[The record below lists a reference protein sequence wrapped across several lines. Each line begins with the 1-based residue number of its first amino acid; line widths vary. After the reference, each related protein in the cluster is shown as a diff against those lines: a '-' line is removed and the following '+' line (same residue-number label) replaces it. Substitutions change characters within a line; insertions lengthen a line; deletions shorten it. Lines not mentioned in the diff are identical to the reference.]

1 MNNEFNNQN
10 PVGVNPEPVV
20 QPVVQESVQPVVQPA
35 PVVEPT
41 PVVQP
46 TPTAQENVV
55 PQPVPGPTPFANPGP
70 IPTGQEP
77 ANVET
82 KPKKKKTGL
91 IIFVVLLLLCAIGG
105 GVYFFLFKGGVPST
119 PDKIAKTY
127 IQHIID
133 KKYDDNYNLVYIVD
147 NTFIE
152 NNDYLQFVQTENKY
166 ETINSKKI
174 EKVEEKLKTEKD
186 ATYIIHLV
194 NEDKTESTLEVNLKQ
209 VDGAWKVVESNFY
222 ITNWEFITAKGAVV
236 TIDGKEVPR
245 KFIKEDTTLKSY
257 KEKYSIPAITATKK
271 AIILKTNIGEYQTDF
286 TPLGSNSQ
294 IEFKILLT
302 DTDLANKAFNYIKE
316 TWNNIYKDYTNKVD
330 VSEVKEKYFDSSVDI
345 NDINKYYT
353 ESMKSLTSGDNYN
366 YQMIEVIPRDGK
378 ENYVFGDD
386 LIYLNFGYKL
396 TWKWALTK
404 TYIWDKDM
412 TRWSNIY
419 LKVDGDSFKI
429 YLVPDEKLFSW
440 ANQFNHDYKSN

>member
-10 PVGVNPEPVV
+10 PDSFNAQSVA
-20 QPVVQESVQPVVQPA
+20 QPVVQELVQPVVQPA
-35 PVVEPT
+35 PVVAPEPVMVQPQPVT
-41 PVVQP
+41 PVVDQ
-46 TPTAQENVV
+46 NVLATNTVQNQV
-55 PQPVPGPTPFANPGP
+55 PNGEVL
-70 IPTGQEP
+70 E
-77 ANVET
+77 
-82 KPKKKKTGL
+82 KPKKKKPIAL
-91 IIFVVLLLLCAIGG
+91 IIILLLVLLAGA
-105 GVYFFLFKGGVPST
+105 GVGAYFLFFNGNGSS
-119 PDKIAKTY
+119 PDKIAKKY
-127 IQHIID
+127 IQNLIN
-133 KKYDDNYNLVYIVD
+133 KKYDENYDLVYIED

-152 NNDYLQFVQTENKY
+152 KNDYSEFAQTTQKY
-166 ETINSKKI
+166 SDITSKTI
-174 EKVEEKLKTEKD
+174 EKVDEKLKTEKD
-186 ATYIIHLV
+186 ASYMVNLV
-194 NEDKTESTLEVNLKQ
+194 NKDKAKSTLEVNLKQ

-236 TIDGKEVPR
+236 TINGKEVPR
-245 KFIKEDTTLKSY
+245 TFIKEDTTLKSY

-271 AIILKTNIGEYQTDF
+271 AIVLKTNIGEYQTDF

-294 IEFKILLT
+294 TEFKILLT

-353 ESMKSLTSGDNYN
+353 ESMKSLTSSDNYN